1 MPNAWDTDGNPIC
14 PACGRAIGLRAGTDL
29 ARRPVHVDSDYL
41 LHRRC
46 WNPSA
51 EAMLARELKR
61 ASGP

>member
-1 MPNAWDTDGNPIC
+1 MPNAWDTVGNPIC
-14 PACGRAIGLRAGTDL
+14 P

-51 EAMLARELKR
+51 EAMLARELKQ